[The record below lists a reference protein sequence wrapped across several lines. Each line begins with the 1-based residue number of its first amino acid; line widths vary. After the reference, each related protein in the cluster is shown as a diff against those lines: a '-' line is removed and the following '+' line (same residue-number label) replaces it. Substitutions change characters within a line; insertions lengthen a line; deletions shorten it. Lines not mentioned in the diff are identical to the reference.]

1 MSAESRQIP
10 EGELSFQFI
19 QASGPGGQN
28 VNKVAT
34 AVQLRFN
41 VTRSTALTDEIK
53 ARLLRLAGKRVTE
66 EGVLVIEARRYRSQE
81 ANRLD
86 AIARLNHL
94 VEKASP
100 PPAVRR
106 PTRPCAAAREAR
118 MAFKKKRSEVKQ
130 SRRKVSNELE

>member
-41 VTRSTALTDEIK
+41 VNRSTALTDEIK

-94 VEKASP
+94 VEKASL
-100 PPAVRR
+100 PPAMRR
-106 PTRPCAAAREAR
+106 PTRPGAAAREAR